1 MFSSLKSSTH
11 SFPGNNVLYQQQKCT
26 VHTPCRKPYF
36 YTTLPCEER
45 VLSCNESVMD
55 SILFQTRERDLRQG
69 QSAAV
74 KSQERVW
81 AAFLSVK
88 SPPLSSSTMLF
99 LLQNHLAWSLSL
111 SLAFSPIS
119 VFIVL
124 TPFWPLPLSP
134 SLSLSLSHSR
144 PFIPF
149 LPIHFGLPSVLLSL
163 TPITLQYPWPWAEE
177 GGEGDTRGNVI
188 RSSVR
193 LHANEWTKETR
204 YVQLLQDPH
213 CNFWRQFLLIDS
225 VSTLVIKRA
234 ALLYSMP
241 IRGFQWVPCNFS
253 NEWPALHRYPQG
265 FPGLIECIPHVHL
278 LVDPSPPSLTCCS
291 SSIVNTSPQVE
302 P

>member
-1 MFSSLKSSTH
+1 M
-11 SFPGNNVLYQQQKCT
+11 
-26 VHTPCRKPYF
+26 HTPCRKPYF

-55 SILFQTRERDLRQG
+55 SILFQPRERDLRQG

-134 SLSLSLSHSR
+134 SLSLSLSQSPLHPFSSHSFR
-144 PFIPF
+144 PPF
-149 LPIHFGLPSVLLSL
+149 CSPFPHPYY
-163 TPITLQYPWPWAEE
+163 TPISMAMSRRRGGRGTHEAMSYGQVCACMPTNERKRQDMCNYCKTLIVTFE
-177 GGEGDTRGNVI
+177 G
-188 RSSVR
+188 S
-193 LHANEWTKETR
+193 
-204 YVQLLQDPH
+204 
-213 CNFWRQFLLIDS
+213 FLLIDS

-241 IRGFQWVPCNFS
+241 IRGFQ
-253 NEWPALHRYPQG
+253 
-265 FPGLIECIPHVHL
+265 
-278 LVDPSPPSLTCCS
+278 
-291 SSIVNTSPQVE
+291 
-302 P
+302 